1 MGSNGPQANNEHALF
16 SLDWMIFL
24 NYSYFILKQLI
35 CCLRPQRL
43 KLLVWK
49 FVFYDIKWKPN

>member
-1 MGSNGPQANNEHALF
+1 MGSNGPLANNEHALF

-35 CCLRPQRL
+35 CCLRPQKL
-43 KLLVWK
+43 KSLV
-49 FVFYDIKWKPN
+49 